1 MARTVPPSLIST
13 FGRLGASATSPVRS
27 TTTPATTTATAAR
40 AASHRQRRT
49 PLTGPAL
56 DGGRPRPPR
65 HGRPRPATPSLARI
79 RETWTLAVL
88 GVMNSSG
95 RSGGWS
101 AQRRPAPGPRPP
113 EVEVGANDPLGIAD
127 LLSDPKRLF
136 EVPDVEGAGSQDVEG
151 VALLGPPRPCGRP
164 PTPPRRDPRRHAT
177 ARPAS
182 MTGRTP
188 PGRGPARPAGSAPPP
203 RRRPGSPARRRS
215 PSARPPT
222 A

>member
-1 MARTVPPSLIST
+1 MVTATAWSATPSSFDVLGLNPLGSRRAVARTVPPSLIST

-88 GVMNSSG
+88 GVMNSSWPIW
-95 RSGGWS
+95 RLV
-101 AQRRPAPGPRPP
+101 RPA
-113 EVEVGANDPLGIAD
+113 
-127 LLSDPKRLF
+127 
-136 EVPDVEGAGSQDVEG
+136 
-151 VALLGPPRPCGRP
+151 
-164 PTPPRRDPRRHAT
+164 AT
-177 ARPAS
+177 
-182 MTGRTP
+182 
-188 PGRGPARPAGSAPPP
+188 
-203 RRRPGSPARRRS
+203 
-215 PSARPPT
+215 SART
-222 A
+222 SASRG